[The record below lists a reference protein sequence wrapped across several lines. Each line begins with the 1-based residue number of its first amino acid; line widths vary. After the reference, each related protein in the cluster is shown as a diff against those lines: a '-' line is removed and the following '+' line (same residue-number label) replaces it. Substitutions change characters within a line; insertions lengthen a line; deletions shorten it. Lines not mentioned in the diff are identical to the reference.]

1 MLLKRGK
8 RGQEVKE
15 LQEILFQLGYD
26 PNGIDGIFGK
36 GTDRAVRQMQK
47 NNYLV
52 VDGKVGK
59 NTWHTIYILL
69 DELRGKIKSF
79 KHYKI
84 GSADIVELDP
94 LQLRISIQDK
104 SAHRIGLPNFIT
116 AGYQWHEEDGETY
129 PLGILVSEGQIFSNR
144 QPHAYIPEKW
154 LPAGTI
160 IVYKDGTVK
169 HKELSNIDNEKDVWF
184 AVSGCSIYPKIKMKY
199 AGFIG
204 RFADIA
210 RKTDRPIIG
219 YSATKNKIVIVVAP
233 KLSIKTAKKLAK
245 KIGLVFCLTL
255 DAGGS
260 TVLRLL
266 GRFIFKT
273 VRRLYA
279 VLTWD

>member
-8 RGQEVKE
+8 RGQEVRE
-15 LQEILFQLGYD
+15 FQEILFQLGYD
-26 PNGIDGIFGK
+26 PNGIDGIFDC
-36 GTDRAVRQMQK
+36 GTDKAVRQLQ
-47 NNYLV
+47 NDSCLV

-59 NTWHTIYILL
+59 NTWHTIFILL
-69 DELRGKIKSF
+69 DELRGKVKSF

-84 GSADIVELDP
+84 GNADIFELDP
-94 LQLRISIQDK
+94 MQPRISVQDK
-104 SAHRIGLPNFIT
+104 PAHRINLPNFVT
-116 AGYQWHEEDGETY
+116 AGYQWHWEDGETY
-129 PLGILVSEGQIFSNR
+129 PLGILVSEGQILSNR
-144 QPHAYIPEKW
+144 QPHAYIPGKW
-154 LPAGTI
+154 LPAGTL

-169 HKELSNIDNEKDVWF
+169 HKELSNIDGEKDAWF
-184 AVSGCSIYPKIKMKY
+184 VISGCTIYPDIKMKS

-204 RFADIA
+204 RFEDIA
-210 RKTDRPIIG
+210 RKANRPIIG
-219 YSATKNKIVIVVAP
+219 YSAKKNKLIIVVAP
-233 KLSIKTAKKLAK
+233 KLSIKAAKKLAK
-245 KIGLVFCLTL
+245 KLGMIFCLTL